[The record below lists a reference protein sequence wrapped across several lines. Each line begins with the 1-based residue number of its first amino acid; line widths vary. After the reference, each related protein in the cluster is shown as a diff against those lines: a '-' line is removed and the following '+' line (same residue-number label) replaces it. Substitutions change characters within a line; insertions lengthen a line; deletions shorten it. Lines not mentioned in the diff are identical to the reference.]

1 MKLSTAQ
8 ALVQFLSSQEIRY
21 EGARIP
27 LLGGVWAIFGHGN
40 VGGLGQALPDVQDRL
55 PTFRGHDEQ
64 AMGHAAVGF
73 AKAWRRR
80 RAMAVTTS
88 IGPGATNLVTAAAT
102 AHINRLPLLLLPG
115 DVFADRGPDPVLQQL
130 EHPLGPDVSVNDC
143 LRPVARYFDR
153 IMRPE
158 QLLRSLPEAMR
169 VLTDPVQTGPVV
181 LCLPQDV
188 QAERGGF
195 PSSFFARTLHRFR
208 RPAPEAWCLEE
219 ADARLGRVSR
229 VLVIAGGGVRYAR
242 AEASLLKLAERR
254 GWPVA
259 VTQAGKGTFP
269 SDHPLSVG
277 SLGVTGTSAANQLLA
292 ESEAVLAVGTRL
304 TDFTTGSARL
314 LPRVGLSLVSLN
326 VHPSD
331 AARHGAFP
339 VVGDARLGLDA
350 LRVTPFPPPDP
361 DWRARID
368 GARQRWFEAVSA
380 ALDTPPETGLPGDA
394 EVVRALARLAPPEVT
409 VVAAAGGLPG
419 DLHRLWAPLS
429 SDAYLV
435 EYGYSCMG
443 HEIAGALGVKLAMP
457 EREVWALVGDG
468 SYLMLSSEIATS
480 VALGA
485 PILVVLLD
493 NRGFG
498 CIDRLDRSLRGAA
511 APAPGNL
518 RTTPDIDLV
527 AHARALGADADATD
541 LEGLEAALERARRGD
556 RTTVLVLRTDP
567 GRSPVLGGAPWR
579 VPSVY
584 GGL

>member
-1 MKLSTAQ
+1 MKLSAAQ
-8 ALVQFLSSQEIRY
+8 ALVQFLSAQEIRY
-21 EGARIP
+21 DGARIP
-27 LLGGVWAIFGHGN
+27 LLGGVWSIFGHGN

-64 AMGHAAVGF
+64 AMGHAAIGF

-102 AHINRLPLLLLPG
+102 AHVNRLPLLLLPG
-115 DVFADRGPDPVLQQL
+115 DTFADRGPDPVLQQL
-130 EHPLGPDVSVNDC
+130 EHPLGPDISVNDC

-208 RPAPEAWCLEE
+208 RPPPETWCLEE
-219 ADARLGRVSR
+219 AAARLGRAR
-229 VLVIAGGGVRYAR
+229 RALIIAGGGVRYSR
-242 AEASLLKLAERR
+242 AEESLRKLAEKR

-259 VTQAGKGTFP
+259 VTQAGKGAFP
-269 SDHPLSVG
+269 SHHPLSVG
-277 SLGVTGTSAANQLLA
+277 SVGVTGTSAANDLLREA
-292 ESEAVLAVGTRL
+292 EAVLAVGTRL
-304 TDFTTGSARL
+304 TDFTTASARL
-314 LPRVGLSLVSLN
+314 VPRAGLSLISVN
-326 VHPSD
+326 VHAPD

-339 VVGDARLGLDA
+339 VVGDARLVLEALAGAPTPPADPAWLD
-350 LRVTPFPPPDP
+350 RVEAVREGWTEAVAAAVDAPPD
-361 DWRARID
+361 
-368 GARQRWFEAVSA
+368 
-380 ALDTPPETGLPGDA
+380 GLPGDA
-394 EVVRALARLAPPEVT
+394 EVVRALAQLASPEVT

-419 DLHRLWAPLS
+419 ELHRLWSPQT

-443 HEIAGALGVKLAMP
+443 HEIAGALGVKMALP

-480 VALGA
+480 VALGV
-485 PILVVLLD
+485 PITVILLD

-518 RTTPDIDLV
+518 RGRPAEPAPGPLRRLRG
-527 AHARALGADADATD
+527 ARP
-541 LEGLEAALERARRGD
+541 EGRQPRPPPPPSIPPARPPRG
-556 RTTVLVLRTDP
+556 
-567 GRSPVLGGAPWR
+567 
-579 VPSVY
+579 
-584 GGL
+584 